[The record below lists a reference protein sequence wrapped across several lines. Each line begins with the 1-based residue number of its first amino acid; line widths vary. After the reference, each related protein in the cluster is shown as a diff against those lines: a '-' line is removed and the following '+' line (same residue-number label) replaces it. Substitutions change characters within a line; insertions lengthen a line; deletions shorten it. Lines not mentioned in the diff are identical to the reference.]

1 MRLGFRI
8 SSFRLWA
15 LGLAGA
21 LDLEVSYMSLIR
33 VLVLGFEVWGLG
45 LRVLRF
51 EIAAWRVLL
60 FLVAE

>member
-8 SSFRLWA
+8 SSFRRWA

-21 LDLEVSYMSLIR
+21 LDLEASYMSLIR
-33 VLVLGFEVWGLG
+33 VLVLGFE
-45 LRVLRF
+45 

-60 FLVAE
+60 FLVPE